1 MEERRQRKFFHF
13 TEDDL
18 LANSRG
24 KFSERQRQR
33 LEQEAKAEQASARSS
48 AAILFVVATAGLA
61 IGLTIGYIAPSLIG
75 RILILFFMGILWPS
89 VWAGKGIQ
97 IIRSAKVLQEP
108 RLRTVSG
115 KVHILRH
122 EPIEYVLQVGGFD
135 FDLDGN
141 PAGVVMEGDEYT
153 IHYLEANQEILSV
166 EQYDSENKTYK
177 DS

>member
-18 LANSRG
+18 LANRRG
-24 KFSERQRQR
+24 QFSERQKQR

-61 IGLTIGYIAPSLIG
+61 IGLTIGFIAPSLIG
-75 RILILFFMGILWPS
+75 RVLILLFMGILWPS
-89 VWAGKGIQ
+89 VWAGKGVQ
-97 IIRSAKVLQEP
+97 IIRAARVLQEP

-115 KVHILRH
+115 PIHIVRH
-122 EPIEYVLQVGGFD
+122 EPDEYVLQAGGLD

-141 PAGVVMEGDEYT
+141 PAGVVTEGDEYT
-153 IHYLEANQEILSV
+153 IHYLEATQEILSV
-166 EQYDSENKTYK
+166 EPLLR
-177 DS
+177 

>member
-18 LANSRG
+18 LANRRG
-24 KFSERQRQR
+24 KFSEHQKQR

-75 RILILFFMGILWPS
+75 RILMLFFMGILWPS
-89 VWAGKGIQ
+89 VWAGKGVQ
-97 IIRSAKVLQEP
+97 IIRSARLLQEP

-115 KVHILRH
+115 QVHILRH
-122 EPIEYVLQVGGFD
+122 EPAEYVLQVGGLD
-135 FDLDGN
+135 FDLEGDPVN
-141 PAGVVMEGDEYT
+141 VVMEGDEYT
-153 IHYLEANQEILSV
+153 IHYLEATQEILSV
-166 EQYDSENKTYK
+166 EHHYAENKI
-177 DS
+177 